1 MTPFFTVRR
10 AVISLLLAASVV
22 GLVVAFTMHEET
34 EPLRVTHAAVRVVSP
49 ANGEQSVPRQST
61 VFVELEGDYTLDA
74 LQLQGQAV
82 GGADVEHIP
91 GLNRWSFSP
100 GEGKSIERLPGGRT
114 CAVAEFHRTGGAP
127 ASERYAWC
135 FFVN

>member
-1 MTPFFTVRR
+1 VTLRR
-10 AVISLLLAASVV
+10 VVITLLLAVAIG
-22 GLVVAFTMHEET
+22 GLVFAFTMHEET
-34 EPLRVTHAAVRVVSP
+34 EPLRVTHAGVRVVSP

-61 VFVELEGDYTLDA
+61 VFVELEADYTLDA

-82 GGADVEHIP
+82 GGEDLEHIA

-100 GEGKSIERLPGGRT
+100 GEGKTIERLPGGRT
-114 CAVAEFHRTGGAP
+114 CAVAEFHRAGAAA
-127 ASERYAWC
+127 ASDRYAWC